1 MELVL
6 VAFLGAICLLQP
18 SLSLRISAFNIR
30 TFGDSKLSNET
41 ITDLIVRI
49 VSAYD
54 LTLIQEVRDADL
66 SAVRK
71 LMNRL
76 NGASP
81 HPFSYLVSEPL
92 GRSTYK
98 EQYLYVYRADLLSFL
113 EGYSYDDG
121 CEPCGNDTFSREP
134 FVVKFAAPQTAV
146 GELVLVPLHA
156 APREAPAEIDALYDV
171 YLDVR
176 GRWGA
181 QDVLLLGD
189 FNADCSFV
197 LPEDW
202 PHIRL
207 RTSPGFQWLIPD
219 TADTTAGRT
228 HCAYDRIVASGARL
242 QEGVVPGSARVN
254 NFQERFGLSY
264 KDALAVSDHY
274 PVEVTLKSI

>member
-1 MELVL
+1 MRLAL
-6 VAFLGAICLLQP
+6 VAFLGAFCTLQATF
-18 SLSLRISAFNIR
+18 SLRIGAFNIQ

-41 ITDLIVRI
+41 ITDFIVRI

-66 SAVRK
+66 SAVKK

-81 HPFSYLVSEPL
+81 HPFSYVVSKPL
-92 GRSTYK
+92 GRSSYK
-98 EQYLYVYRADLLSFL
+98 EQYLFVFREDLLAFL
-113 EGYSYDDG
+113 DSYYYEDG

-146 GELVLVPLHA
+146 GQLVLVPLHA
-156 APREAPAEIDALYDV
+156 APGEAPAEIDALFDV

-176 GRWGA
+176 ERWGA

-207 RTSPGFQWLIPD
+207 RTSPLFQWLIPD

-228 HCAYDRIVASGARL
+228 HCAYDRIVATGARL
-242 QEGVVPGSARVN
+242 QGGILPGSAQVN
-254 NFQERFGLSY
+254 NFQQRFSLSY
-264 KDALAVSDHY
+264 KDALAISDHY
-274 PVEVTLKSI
+274 PVEVTLRST